1 MTAEDTSAPP
11 VPLTGRRARRGPQP
25 GKKPPKDSYPRG
37 EFGPERIKGLKS
49 ARPGNTRELALKHG
63 AGDLRHAGRTS
74 QKCEALA
81 QRFADTYL
89 DGYCPEQ
96 LRMPQ
101 FLPAVE
107 SWARREARARLLS
120 DWLDQMTVDE
130 MTTPQRKGALK
141 VPFELWAQAENMAAK
156 GRKDLG
162 LDPASYA
169 GIMKDLGIAGRAQD
183 DAIGRLGQQGAAI
196 RQARGAGVK
205 PPGDDGSAG

>member
-1 MTAEDTSAPP
+1 MTAEDAPV
-11 VPLTGRRARRGPQP
+11 VPAPRAGRRGPRGPQP
-25 GKKPPKDSYPRG
+25 GKTPPKDSYPRG
-37 EFGPERIKGLKS
+37 EFGPQRIRGLTNHG
-49 ARPGNTRELALKHG
+49 PGKAPGLKHG
-63 AGDLRHAGRTS
+63 AGDLEHASRALPV
-74 QKCEALA
+74 KCLELA
-81 QRFADTYL
+81 QQLADVYL

-120 DWLDQMTVDE
+120 DWLDGMTVDQ
-130 MTTPQRKGALK
+130 MTSPQRKGALK

-183 DAIGRLGQQGAAI
+183 DAIGRLGAQGAAI
-196 RQARGAGVK
+196 RQARQASVT
-205 PPGDDGSAG
+205 PLRDDGNAG

>member
-1 MTAEDTSAPP
+1 VRAGD
-11 VPLTGRRARRGPQP
+11 GRA
-25 GKKPPKDSYPRG
+25 
-37 EFGPERIKGLKS
+37 
-49 ARPGNTRELALKHG
+49 LALKHG
-63 AGDLRHAGRTS
+63 AGDLEHAGRTS
-74 QKCEALA
+74 QKCEELA

-120 DWLDQMTVDE
+120 DWLDQMDVE
-130 MTTPQRKGALK
+130 QMTSPQRKGALK

-196 RQARGAGVK
+196 RPARDRSPK
-205 PPGDDGSAG
+205 PD

>member
-1 MTAEDTSAPP
+1 MPDGDAP
-11 VPLTGRRARRGPQP
+11 VPPGEWKGGPGRVRPRRKGEYRPPEQARGLTPVGP
-25 GKKPPKDSYPRG
+25 GS
-37 EFGPERIKGLKS
+37 S
-49 ARPGNTRELALKHG
+49 LALKHG
-63 AGDLRHAGRTS
+63 AGDLEHASRKLPV
-74 QKCEALA
+74 KCQELA
-81 QRFADTYL
+81 QRLADIYL

-120 DWLDQMTVDE
+120 DWLDGMTVEE
-130 MTTPQRKGALK
+130 MTSPQRKGALK

-183 DAIGRLGQQGAAI
+183 DAIGRLGAQGAAI
-196 RQARGAGVK
+196 RQARVGSVMV
-205 PPGDDGSAG
+205 PPPDGGDG